1 MQLYIENFLD
11 YLRIEKG
18 LSLNSINSYH
28 QDLNKYTKFLISN
41 NINNFKRVRKDN
53 IRDFLFFL
61 RGKLSVVSIARI
73 LSSVKNFHHFLLRE
87 KIIDSDPAELIEAPK
102 LEKKIPQVLSL
113 DEVEEILK
121 SPNLKKAQGMRDK
134 AILELMYATGLRVS
148 EVVSLKMND
157 INKDIGFLRC
167 KGKSS
172 KERIV
177 PLGKVA
183 LKFIDKYLDDARTK
197 LLKEKQSERI
207 FVAQGGKSLS
217 RQTIWKM
224 IKSMVKKTGV
234 KKTVSPHTLRHS
246 FATHILER
254 GADLRSVQEMLGH
267 ASIITTQIYTH
278 IDKLRFKEIH
288 SRFHPRAK

>member
-41 NINNFKRVRKDN
+41 NINNFKKVRKDN

-121 SPNLKKAQGMRDK
+121 SPNLKKTQGMRDK

-148 EVVSLKMND
+148 EVISLKMND

>member
-41 NINNFKRVRKDN
+41 NINNFKKVRKDN